1 MEGRRGLGGGDY
13 LGPGPQTLQTVARVN
28 EAESLPGADVSH

>member
-13 LGPGPQTLQTVARVN
+13 LGPGPQNPQTVARVS
-28 EAESLPGADVSH
+28 EAESLLGADVSH